1 MGNGSRKKL
10 FSLLFFFAVMALT
23 FWYIF
28 RDENLYQVLDYLTD
42 ADLRYIIP
50 AIGAVVAFILGESV
64 VLWYLLRQLGNRSS
78 FWHCALYSFIGFFYS
93 AITPSASG
101 GQPMQ
106 VVAMRK
112 DKIPGA
118 VSTVMLAI
126 VTITYK
132 LVLVLIGMIVLL
144 FRPQPIIGYLEEV
157 EIWMYVG
164 MALNLVA
171 ISALLTLVFHPA
183 VIRKAVRLGVRLVH
197 RIRPFKD
204 LEKAS
209 TRWEAS
215 INQYSGTAAFFR
227 QKPRIIAKVFLIT
240 LVQRFCL
247 FSVVWFTYTAF
258 GLSGESA
265 IVITVL
271 YGMISVAVDM
281 LPLPGGMGIS
291 ETLFLV
297 IFTPIFGENLVLPGM
312 LVCRGLSYYT
322 QLLISGLMTGVSQ
335 FVIRDKEKAAADNV

>member
-1 MGNGSRKKL
+1 MGKGSRRKL

-23 FWYIF
+23 FWYVF

-42 ADLRYIIP
+42 ADLRYVIP
-50 AIGAVVAFILGESV
+50 AVGAVVAFILGESV
-64 VLWYLLRQLGNRSS
+64 VLWYLLRQLGTPSS

-106 VVAMRK
+106 VVAMRR

-126 VTITYK
+126 VTVTYK
-132 LVLVLIGMIVLL
+132 LVLVLIGVVVLL

-157 EIWMYVG
+157 EALMYVG
-164 MALNLVA
+164 LALNIIA

-197 RIRPFKD
+197 KIRPFKD

-209 TRWEAS
+209 ARWEAS

-227 QKPRIIAKVFLIT
+227 QKPRIILRVFLIT

-247 FSVVWFTYTAF
+247 FSVVWFTYMAF
-258 GLSGESA
+258 GLSGQSA

-297 IFTPIFGENLVLPGM
+297 IFGPVFGQELVLPGM

-322 QLLISGLMTGVSQ
+322 QLIISGLMTGVSQ
-335 FVIRDKEKAAADNV
+335 FVIRDKEKSSTR

>member
-1 MGNGSRKKL
+1 MGKDNRKKL

-28 RDENLYQVLDYLTD
+28 RDKNLYQVLDYLTD
-42 ADLRYIIP
+42 ADVRYVIP
-50 AIGAVVAFILGESV
+50 AVGAVVAFILGESV

-118 VSTVMLAI
+118 VSAVVLAI

-132 LVLVLIGMIVLL
+132 LVLVLIGVTVLL
-144 FRPQPIIGYLEEV
+144 FRPQPIIGYLEDAQAL
-157 EIWMYVG
+157 MFVG
-164 MALNLVA
+164 LALNIIA
-171 ISALLTLVFHPA
+171 ISALLMLVFHPA

-197 RIRPFKD
+197 KIRPFQD
-204 LEKAS
+204 PEKAS
-209 TRWEAS
+209 ARWEAS
-215 INQYSGTAAFFR
+215 INQYHGTAAFFR
-227 QKPRIIAKVFLIT
+227 QKPGIILKVFLIT

-247 FSVVWFTYTAF
+247 FSVVWFTYMAF

-265 IVITVL
+265 IVVTVL
-271 YGMISVAVDM
+271 YGMISVAADM

-297 IFTPIFGENLVLPGM
+297 IFAPIFGQTLLLPGM

-322 QLLISGLMTGVSQ
+322 QLIISGLMTGVSQ
-335 FVIRDKEKAAADNV
+335 LVIRDREKSGSR

>member
-1 MGNGSRKKL
+1 
-10 FSLLFFFAVMALT
+10 
-23 FWYIF
+23 
-28 RDENLYQVLDYLTD
+28 
-42 ADLRYIIP
+42 
-50 AIGAVVAFILGESV
+50 
-64 VLWYLLRQLGNRSS
+64 
-78 FWHCALYSFIGFFYS
+78 
-93 AITPSASG
+93 
-101 GQPMQ
+101 MQ

-118 VSTVMLAI
+118 VSAVVLAI

-132 LVLVLIGMIVLL
+132 LVLVLIGVIVLL
-144 FRPQPIIGYLEEV
+144 FRPQPITGYLEEV

-164 MALNLVA
+164 MALNLIA

-183 VIRKAVRLGVRLVH
+183 VIRKAVRLGVGLVH
-197 RIRPFKD
+197 KIRPFKD

-209 TRWEAS
+209 ARWEAS
-215 INQYSGTAAFFR
+215 INQYRGTAAFFKS
-227 QKPRIIAKVFLIT
+227 KPKIIVKVFLIT
-240 LVQRFCL
+240 LAQRFCL
-247 FSVVWFTYTAF
+247 FSVVWFTYMAF

-265 IVITVL
+265 IVVTVL

-322 QLLISGLMTGVSQ
+322 QLLISGLMTGVAQ
-335 FVIRDKEKAAADNV
+335 FVIRDKEKSSIR

>member
-1 MGNGSRKKL
+1 MGKGSRKKL

-23 FWYIF
+23 FWYVF
-28 RDENLYQVLDYLTD
+28 RNEDLYQVLDYLAD
-42 ADLRYIIP
+42 ADVRYVIP

-64 VLWYLLRQLGNRSS
+64 VLWYLLRQLGTRSS

-118 VSTVMLAI
+118 VSAVMLAI

-132 LVLVLIGMIVLL
+132 LVLVFLGVAVLL

-157 EIWMYVG
+157 EALMYVG
-164 MALNLVA
+164 LALNIIA
-171 ISALLTLVFHPA
+171 ICALMTLVFHPA

-197 RIRPFKD
+197 KIRPFKD

-209 TRWEAS
+209 ARWEAS

-247 FSVVWFTYTAF
+247 FSVVWFTYMAF
-258 GLSGESA
+258 GLSGQSA
-265 IVITVL
+265 IVVTAL

-297 IFTPIFGENLVLPGM
+297 IFAPVFGQELVLPGM

-322 QLLISGLMTGVSQ
+322 QLIISGLMTGVSQ
-335 FVIRDKEKAAADNV
+335 FVIRDQEKSGIR